1 MWNAKKFACH
11 LVLWATI
18 AILPEVS
25 VRPATAQELPAPV
38 IGWFEA
44 LRTADGKA
52 FEVLLAEGAEID
64 LRYLGVVQTRA
75 EFIESLDAWGD
86 AIKGGEVLTRAV
98 SAGPQQV
105 VVDVCY
111 RFPSNQKVNRET
123 FSIADQKVTR
133 LVQEETAQDC
143 SAFGN

>member
-1 MWNAKKFACH
+1 
-11 LVLWATI
+11 
-18 AILPEVS
+18 
-25 VRPATAQELPAPV
+25 V

-52 FEVLLAEGAEID
+52 FEVLLAEDAEID

-75 EFIESLDAWGD
+75 ECIESLGAWGD
-86 AIKGGEVLTRAV
+86 AIEGGEVLTKAV

-123 FSIADQKVTR
+123 FSIANEKVTR